1 MSGKSVLIIEPDET
15 VKNIIQK
22 SILGFDPT
30 STIESALDAVDAMR
44 IIQEKAFD
52 FLMIDVEKVL
62 TMGESG
68 FKHFQNSFPK
78 SIQIVV
84 TGYAN
89 TLKDLPKSIQ
99 DTIPVVRKPI
109 DQRSLTSILSGV
121 IGPLKT
127 EISQQAS
134 LSSRQYQVCQQK
146 LLELRHAIAARCIF
160 LSDSVGSIL
169 VSAGDSANVTP
180 ELMASLLGGGIATLQ
195 EAGKV
200 LSDEAIINLT
210 YREGTKTDLY
220 AINVGTQFMI
230 IILIDKKAGFAKMGS
245 IWYYARQ
252 TALSLNEY
260 LNDRSLDPSGDSESS
275 DLDDQAVSDEL
286 DRLFKQ

>member
-1 MSGKSVLIIEPDET
+1 
-15 VKNIIQK
+15 
-22 SILGFDPT
+22 
-30 STIESALDAVDAMR
+30 
-44 IIQEKAFD
+44 
-52 FLMIDVEKVL
+52 
-62 TMGESG
+62 
-68 FKHFQNSFPK
+68 
-78 SIQIVV
+78 
-84 TGYAN
+84 
-89 TLKDLPKSIQ
+89 
-99 DTIPVVRKPI
+99 
-109 DQRSLTSILSGV
+109 
-121 IGPLKT
+121 
-127 EISQQAS
+127 
-134 LSSRQYQVCQQK
+134 
-146 LLELRHAIAARCIF
+146 
-160 LSDSVGSIL
+160 
-169 VSAGDSANVTP
+169 
-180 ELMASLLGGGIATLQ
+180 MASLLGGGIATLQ